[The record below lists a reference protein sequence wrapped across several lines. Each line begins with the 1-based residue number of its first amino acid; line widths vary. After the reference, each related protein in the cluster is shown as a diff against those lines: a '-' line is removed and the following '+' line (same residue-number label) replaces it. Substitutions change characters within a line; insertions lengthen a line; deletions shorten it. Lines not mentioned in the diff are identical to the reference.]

1 MLETIKEPR
10 MIFKRR
16 QKAVQAGS
24 LAQIDEMV
32 ASGKPVLIDFF
43 QFGCPPCKVMD
54 GIVDEIA
61 DEFGPNAHVIKA
73 NVANLPDAV
82 QHFKIRSTPTFVLVS
97 TSERQ
102 KKKNR
107 TNSNQAVATQRWRAS
122 GLVKK
127 DQLRRVLEREGAQP
141 IDA

>member
-1 MLETIKEPR
+1 

-16 QKAVQAGS
+16 QKAVQANN
-24 LAQIDEMV
+24 LQQIDELV

-43 QFGCPPCKVMD
+43 QFGCAPCKVMD

-61 DEFGPNAHVIKA
+61 DEFGQNAHVIKA
-73 NVANLPDAV
+73 NVAKVPAAA
-82 QHFKIRSTPTFVLVS
+82 QRYKIRSTPTFILVS
-97 TSERQ
+97 TSARQ
-102 KKKNR
+102 KKRNKPNGNR
-107 TNSNQAVATQRWRAS
+107 AVPTQRWRAS

-141 IDA
+141 VQS

>member
-1 MLETIKEPR
+1 

-16 QKAVQAGS
+16 QKAVQANN
-24 LAQIDEMV
+24 LQQIDELV

-43 QFGCPPCKVMD
+43 QFGCAPCKVMD

-61 DEFGPNAHVIKA
+61 DEFGQNAHVVKA
-73 NVANLPDAV
+73 NVAKIPAAA
-82 QHFKIRSTPTFVLVS
+82 HRYKIRSTPTFILVS
-97 TSERQ
+97 TTSRQ
-102 KKKNR
+102 KKRNKPNGNR
-107 TNSNQAVATQRWRAS
+107 VVPTQRWRAS

-141 IDA
+141 AES

>member
-1 MLETIKEPR
+1 

-16 QKAVQAGS
+16 QKAVQANS
-24 LAQIDEMV
+24 LQQIDELV

-43 QFGCPPCKVMD
+43 QFGCAPCRVMD

-61 DEFGPNAHVIKA
+61 DEFGQNAHVVKA
-73 NVANLPDAV
+73 NVAKVPAAA
-82 QHFKIRSTPTFVLVS
+82 QRYKIRSTPTFILVS
-97 TSERQ
+97 TSTRQ
-102 KKKNR
+102 KKRNKP
-107 TNSNQAVATQRWRAS
+107 NSNRIVPTQRWRAS

-141 IDA
+141 AES

>member
-1 MLETIKEPR
+1 

-16 QKAVQAGS
+16 QKAVQAS
-24 LAQIDEMV
+24 NLQQIDELV

-43 QFGCPPCKVMD
+43 QFGCAPCKVMD

-61 DEFGPNAHVIKA
+61 DEFGQNAHVIKA
-73 NVANLPDAV
+73 NVAKVPAAA
-82 QHFKIRSTPTFVLVS
+82 QRYKIRSTPTFILVS
-97 TSERQ
+97 TSTRQ
-102 KKKNR
+102 KKRNKP
-107 TNSNQAVATQRWRAS
+107 NSNRAVPTQRWRAS

-141 IDA
+141 VQS

>member
-1 MLETIKEPR
+1 

-16 QKAVQAGS
+16 LKAVQVS
-24 LAQIDEMV
+24 NLAEIDDMV

-43 QFGCPPCKVMD
+43 QFGCAPCKVMD

-61 DEFGPNAHVIKA
+61 DEFGPSAHVVKA
-73 NVANLPDAV
+73 NVAKMPGAV
-82 QHFKIRSTPTFVLVS
+82 QKYKVRATPTFVLVS
-97 TSERQ
+97 TTARQ
-102 KKKNR
+102 KKQGKPGGA
-107 TNSNQAVATQRWRAS
+107 QAVATQRWRAS

-141 IDA
+141 LEA

>member
-1 MLETIKEPR
+1 

-16 QKAVQAGS
+16 QKAVQANN
-24 LAQIDEMV
+24 LQQIDELV

-43 QFGCPPCKVMD
+43 QFGCAPCKVMD

-61 DEFGPNAHVIKA
+61 DEFGQNAHVIKA
-73 NVANLPDAV
+73 NVAKVPAAA
-82 QHFKIRSTPTFVLVS
+82 QRYKIRSTPTFILVS
-97 TSERQ
+97 TSTRQ
-102 KKKNR
+102 KKRNKP
-107 TNSNQAVATQRWRAS
+107 NSNRAVPTQRWRAS

-141 IDA
+141 VQS

>member
-1 MLETIKEPR
+1 

-16 QKAVQAGS
+16 QKAVQANS
-24 LAQIDEMV
+24 LQQIDELV

-43 QFGCPPCKVMD
+43 QFGCAPCRVMD

-61 DEFGPNAHVIKA
+61 DEFGQNAHVVKA
-73 NVANLPDAV
+73 NVAKVSAAA
-82 QHFKIRSTPTFVLVS
+82 QRYKIRSTPTFILVS
-97 TSERQ
+97 TSTRQ
-102 KKKNR
+102 KKRNKP
-107 TNSNQAVATQRWRAS
+107 NSNRIVPTQRWRAS

-141 IDA
+141 AES

>member
-1 MLETIKEPR
+1 

-16 QKAVQAGS
+16 QKAVQANT
-24 LAQIDEMV
+24 LDQIDEMV

-43 QFGCPPCKVMD
+43 QFGCAPCKVMD

-61 DEFGPNAHVIKA
+61 DEFGQNAHVIKA
-73 NVANLPDAV
+73 NVAKVPAAA
-82 QHFKIRSTPTFVLVS
+82 QRYKIRSTPTFILVS
-97 TSERQ
+97 TSTRQ
-102 KKKNR
+102 KKRNKP
-107 TNSNQAVATQRWRAS
+107 NSNRAVPTQRWRAS

-141 IDA
+141 VQS

>member
-1 MLETIKEPR
+1 

-16 QKAVQAGS
+16 QKAVQANS
-24 LAQIDEMV
+24 LQQIDELV

-43 QFGCPPCKVMD
+43 QFGCAPCRVMD

-61 DEFGPNAHVIKA
+61 DEFGQNAHVIKA
-73 NVANLPDAV
+73 NVAKVPAAA
-82 QHFKIRSTPTFVLVS
+82 QRYKIRSTPTFILVS
-97 TSERQ
+97 TSTRQ
-102 KKKNR
+102 KKRNKP
-107 TNSNQAVATQRWRAS
+107 NSNRAVPTQRWRAS

-141 IDA
+141 VQS

>member
-1 MLETIKEPR
+1 

-16 QKAVQAGS
+16 QKAVQANS
-24 LAQIDEMV
+24 LQQIDELV

-43 QFGCPPCKVMD
+43 QFGCAPCRVMD

-61 DEFGPNAHVIKA
+61 DEFGQNVHVVKA
-73 NVANLPDAV
+73 NVAKVPAAA
-82 QHFKIRSTPTFVLVS
+82 QRYKIRSTPTFILVS
-97 TSERQ
+97 TSTRQ
-102 KKKNR
+102 KKRNKP
-107 TNSNQAVATQRWRAS
+107 NSNRIVPTQRWRAS

-141 IDA
+141 AES